1 MNLENLKH
9 YDFDL
14 EKKYLKES
22 LEVLDFEIKR
32 LKEDVL
38 DFEKSMKE
46 IKKIGSESDELQ
58 IKINLFELKAKKLEE
73 LKKSKE
79 KAYFGRIDFKE
90 DDNDTNTYYIGKTSL
105 ERNEDKKRY
114 ILDWRAPICSLYYS
128 GEIGE
133 AMYTAPD
140 GLINGELKL
149 KRQYEIDY
157 DNIINIFDKGLTPMD
172 EFLQNALSKK
182 KDNRLKDIVS
192 TIQKEQ
198 NDIIRANKD
207 SNLIVQ
213 GVAGSGKTTIILH
226 RIAYLLYTYKDELK
240 PKNILMLFPN
250 KLFLNYIKDVLPD
263 LGVSNIR
270 QNTFIELAFSML
282 DEKLNIFEEEK
293 NLLTLLYDEE
303 QREKIARVSNF
314 KSSLEFK
321 EAIDSYLDEVMKTQ
335 IDIRD
340 IKIKD
345 YTLFKEEFI
354 RNLYENEFSYLCI
367 NKRIK
372 RVKDYIKKLG
382 SKRAQI
388 LIDRIE
394 EKCILNINKIEKKY
408 KDQLEL
414 LKEKKI
420 NLYDKKSEI
429 VEYIDK
435 KKNTIVSGYM
445 TFWKDFDYKKLY
457 KDFISSKSNL
467 RKHLRKEDFY
477 IIDDLI
483 EVSNKNFIEEKFDIE
498 DICGL
503 LYMHMSLNGIEEDF
517 KFSHI
522 VIDEAQ
528 DYSKFQMEILKKL
541 NRKNS
546 FTIVGDLSQG
556 IHSYRGVKSWD
567 DMIVDVFKKKRT
579 KYLKIRKSY
588 RCTKQIMDFA
598 NDILRNVGIDEEN
611 LAEPVLREGDE
622 VKYYNYDNKINIDD
636 VKIKIKELK
645 SKDFKSIA
653 VITRSMEETKSLY
666 KELNKEF
673 DIQILESKDDE
684 YKKEIVILPIHLC
697 KGLEF
702 DCVLLYDFNENM
714 YKEDEL
720 FSKLFYVGITRA
732 LHRLY
737 IYKIN

>member
-1 MNLENLKH
+1 MNLDNLKH

-14 EKKYLKES
+14 EKNYLKES

-32 LKEDVL
+32 LKKDVL

-46 IKKIGSESDELQ
+46 VKKVGNYSDELQ
-58 IKINLFELKAKKLEE
+58 IKINLFELKAKKLKE
-73 LKKSKE
+73 LQKSKE

-90 DDNDTNTYYIGKTSL
+90 DNKDSKTYYIGKTSL
-105 ERNEDKKRY
+105 ERNSDKKRY
-114 ILDWRAPICSLYYS
+114 ILDWRAPICGLYYS
-128 GEIGE
+128 GEIGDV
-133 AMYTAPD
+133 MYTAPD
-140 GLINGELKL
+140 GLITGQLKL

-207 SNLIVQ
+207 LNLIVQ

-263 LGVSNIR
+263 LGVGDIR
-270 QNTFIELAFSML
+270 QNTFIELAFSIL
-282 DEKLNIFEEEK
+282 NEELNIFEEEK
-293 NLLTLLYDEE
+293 NLLVLLYNKK
-303 QREKIARVSNF
+303 QRDKIARVCDF
-314 KSSLEFK
+314 KASLKFK
-321 EAIDSYLDEVMKTQ
+321 EAIDSYLAEVINTK

-345 YTLFKEEFI
+345 YTLFKKDFI
-354 RNLYENEFSYLCI
+354 KDLYQREFSYLPI

-372 RVKDYIKKLG
+372 RIKSYIKQLG
-382 SKRAQI
+382 IERVHI
-388 LIDRIE
+388 LIDKIE
-394 EKCILNINKIEKKY
+394 EKCLLNINKIEKKY
-408 KDQLEL
+408 KDDLDL
-414 LKEKKI
+414 LKEKKV
-420 NLYDKKSEI
+420 NLYNKKNDL
-429 VEYIDK
+429 VEFIDK
-435 KKNTIVSGYM
+435 KKNSVLAGHTNA
-445 TFWKDFDYKKLY
+445 FKAFDYKKLY
-457 KDFISSKSNL
+457 KEFISSKRNL
-467 RKHLRKEDFY
+467 RKHLKKEDFY
-477 IIDDLI
+477 IVDELI
-483 EVSNKNFIEEKFDIE
+483 EVSNENFYKDKFDIE
-498 DICGL
+498 DITGL
-503 LYMHMSLNGIEEDF
+503 LYMHMSLNGLKDDF

-556 IHSYRGVKSWD
+556 IHSYRGINSWD
-567 DMIVDVFKKKRT
+567 DIIMDVFKNNKT
-579 KYLKIRKSY
+579 KYLKIKKSY
-588 RCTKQIMDFA
+588 RCTKQIMEFA
-598 NDILRNVGIDEEN
+598 NDILRNIGIDEDN
-611 LAEPVLREGDE
+611 LAQPVLREGDE
-622 VKYYNYDNKINIDD
+622 VKYYNYEKKIDIDD
-636 VKIKIKELK
+636 IKTKIKDLK
-645 SKDFKSIA
+645 LKDYKSIA
-653 VITRSMEETKSLY
+653 IITRSLEETKAIY
-666 KELNKEF
+666 KELNNDF
-673 DIQILESKDDE
+673 DIQILMSKDDE

-714 YKEDEL
+714 YKDDKL

-737 IYKIN
+737 IYKIK

>member
-1 MNLENLKH
+1 MENLKH
-9 YDFDL
+9 YDFDT
-14 EKKYLKES
+14 EKNYLKES

-32 LKEDVL
+32 LEEDVL

-46 IKKIGSESDELQ
+46 IKKVGNKSDELQ
-58 IKINLFELKAKKLEE
+58 IKINLFELKAKKLKE
-73 LKKSKE
+73 LQKSKE

-105 ERNEDKKRY
+105 ERNSDKKRY
-114 ILDWRAPICSLYYS
+114 ILDWRAPICGLYYS
-128 GEIGE
+128 GELGT

-140 GLINGELKL
+140 GLITGELKL

-263 LGVSNIR
+263 LGVSDIR
-270 QNTFIELAFSML
+270 QNTFIELAFSMMN
-282 DEKLNIFEEEK
+282 EELNIFEEEK
-293 NLLTLLYDEE
+293 NLLALLYDEE
-303 QREKIARVSNF
+303 QRDKIARVCDF

-321 EAIDSYLDEVMKTQ
+321 EAIDSYLKESMLTR
-335 IDIRD
+335 IDMRD
-340 IKIKD
+340 IKIKG
-345 YTLFKEEFI
+345 YTLFKQDSI
-354 RNLYENEFSYLCI
+354 RDLYENEFSYLCI

-372 RVKDYIKKLG
+372 RVTSYIKKLG
-382 SKRAQI
+382 VERAQI
-388 LIDRIE
+388 LIDKIE
-394 EKCILNINKIEKKY
+394 EKCILNINKIEQRY
-408 KDQLEL
+408 KDDLDL

-420 NLYDKKSEI
+420 NLYDKKSEL
-429 VEYIDK
+429 VEFIDKK
-435 KKNTIVSGYM
+435 KKNTIHGY
-445 TFWKDFDYKKLY
+445 TKFWKKFDYKKLY
-457 KDFISSKSNL
+457 KEFVSSKENL
-467 RKHLRKEDFY
+467 RRHLREDDYY

-483 EVSNKNFIEEKFDIE
+483 EVSNKSFIEDKFDIE
-498 DICGL
+498 DISGL
-503 LYMHMSLNGIEEDF
+503 LYMYIMLNGIEEDF

-556 IHSYRGVKSWD
+556 IHSYRGVNSWD
-567 DMIVDVFKKKRT
+567 DIIIDVFKNKRT

-588 RCTKQIMDFA
+588 RCTKQIMEFA
-598 NDILRNVGIDEEN
+598 NDILRNVGINEEN

-622 VKYYNYDNKINIDD
+622 VKYYNYNKKIDINDI
-636 VKIKIKELK
+636 KTKIKELK

-653 VITRSMEETKSLY
+653 IITRSLEETRALY
-666 KELNKEF
+666 EELNKEF
-673 DIQILESKDDE
+673 DIQILKSKDDE

-732 LHRLY
+732 LHKLY